1 VIRKGY
7 ADVVREFEE
16 LSGLCKVKSDIAARL
31 QARGNIKVLI

>member
-1 VIRKGY
+1 VIRKGH

-16 LSGLCKVKSDIAARL
+16 LSGLCKVKSNIAARL